1 MAEPT
6 PAAPDPNP
14 ALNDPAEP
22 EIALG
27 GDPEPDQAWKA
38 LGLVNDWIKHADAK
52 VGATLGFSGVV
63 AVLLYNLVKT
73 EDDPGWILSV
83 VTVLCAVALVAGGGS
98 AALALMPRLS
108 IASWWEQRMDGRVA
122 GTGVVLPKGLMR
134 TQSTCCSSPTSPR
147 RTTVTALRTLR
158 SFGP

>member
-1 MAEPT
+1 MT
-6 PAAPDPNP
+6 PSQ
-14 ALNDPAEP
+14 
-22 EIALG
+22 
-27 GDPEPDQAWKA
+27 DQAWKA

-108 IASWWEQRMDGRVA
+108 IAALVGAAHGW
-122 GTGVVLPKGLMR
+122 TGCWNRCRFFRRPDE

-147 RTTVTALRTLR
+147 HTTVTALRTLR
-158 SFGP
+158 CFGP